1 MTPKLRKKCKLCR
14 WKSCLEAGMSFG
26 SMKMGRIPKRDLE
39 RVEDSSQESMDVS
52 NNSNP
57 KRSIKQA
64 LFKSRHI
71 KKHRIL
77 RSNSEGSTSE
87 SENVLDRENVRPR

>member
-39 RVEDSSQESMDVS
+39 KVEEVSQESMDTS
-52 NNSNP
+52 TNSNSFFFSFTAHLSGHFLFEFAGIRANYL
-57 KRSIKQA
+57 KIYLLIA
-64 LFKSRHI
+64 L
-71 KKHRIL
+71 KK
-77 RSNSEGSTSE
+77 EKKTK
-87 SENVLDRENVRPR
+87 